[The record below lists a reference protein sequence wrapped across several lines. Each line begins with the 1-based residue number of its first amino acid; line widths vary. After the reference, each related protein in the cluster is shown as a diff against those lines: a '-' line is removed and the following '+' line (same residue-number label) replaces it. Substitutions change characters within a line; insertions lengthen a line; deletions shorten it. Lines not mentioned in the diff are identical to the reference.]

1 MSKEVIRKSFY
12 HLPSTLNFV
21 YLYRLCDKQY
31 ELKFVLSTSILLT
44 LVEVRSN
51 ELMLKHIVQFPDL
64 HVIPIR
70 TFTSES
76 IRKEPKT
83 LHTLPRHEYAFKPY

>member
-12 HLPSTLNFV
+12 HFSSTLNSV

-51 ELMLKHIVQFPDL
+51 ELMLKHIIQFHDL

-70 TFTSES
+70 TFTPES

-83 LHTLPRHEYAFKPY
+83 LQKLPRQENAFKPC